1 MWVAGKR
8 PWKKCVEL
16 IETTRN
22 QVGYS
27 DRSQLVYEYADRSEC
42 IYLVDLAGQK
52 EKRKNDQNP
61 DIKVSEELAP
71 LNQEP
76 SGRGAL
82 QGSTMEIGNQREQNP
97 SACYPS
103 SFIDLQLWESSK
115 LYNQNTDRHF
125 SF

>member
-1 MWVAGKR
+1 MLTKVSASI
-8 PWKKCVEL
+8 L
-16 IETTRN
+16 SN
-22 QVGYS
+22 
-27 DRSQLVYEYADRSEC
+27 
-42 IYLVDLAGQK
+42 LAGQK

-115 LYNQNTDRHF
+115 LYNQKKLIDISLSKARDDVTLKSYEMSLNNGLIKNLK
-125 SF
+125 